1 MSNSIGVV
9 TRVVGEVSAVAS
21 DGSTRLLVE
30 GDRVFLGER
39 LVCANDGAVAIRL
52 DQGGD
57 LTMGRESSLLLSPA
71 WLAGE
76 AVEQLPPEPSAEQ
89 LREVEALQRA
99 IAANEDPTLIAEAP
113 AAGPQTG
120 GNGGGGGGH
129 SFVLLSETGGQLQ
142 PEIGFETGPL
152 PFASLDI
159 TLLPAAD
166 TLDDVDPAVPSTPV
180 PPVTPPI
187 DPVTPVP
194 PVTPPIDPVTPVP
207 PVTPPIDPVTP
218 VDPPLSPPLLVVGS
232 NADDEAGGSAPHLV
246 ASPLDDDGAGSLT
259 GSSGNDV
266 LVGDA
271 GGVQSLI
278 TPGTHYNIA
287 LIVDISGSMERDSGS
302 GVSRIQLTKDA
313 LTHLANQIK
322 DHDGVINVQ
331 LLPFSS
337 TAGAATTIYGLNAGN
352 VGLLLAAIDAMSLTG
367 HTNYE
372 AAFVQATQW
381 FNEQIVVAGA
391 DNANNFEQLAF
402 FLSDG
407 QPTMY
412 LDESGNPVLDTAN
425 ISNFRDVDEAL
436 QAANSM
442 LHTGIGGNPIQVHA
456 ISIGSASTS
465 AVLDMFDNTGPS
477 GTGTVYLPDG
487 STVTAPTGDSQIVHS
502 AEELQ
507 ALLIGDSTD
516 TIPLPLGD
524 DQLYGGAGNDILFG
538 DSLNTDHL
546 AWDGNPA
553 GSHDGQG
560 YQALLDFL
568 PASNGGGV
576 PNVEQVRGY
585 IVENAMTLN
594 LSSDPRGGADLLVGG
609 AGNDVLFG
617 QGGNDTLIGGMGDD
631 LLIGGSGQDAF
642 VWTAGDQGHDRILDF
657 TLGGS
662 EGDALDLSDLLSGET
677 SGSLSDYLNFAVVDS
692 SGSFST
698 LISVSPSGAGPA
710 TQTIELAGI
719 DLATHYGVTPGAGGI
734 VSGGVDTT
742 RMIDGLFG
750 DQALRVDSV

>member
-1 MSNSIGVV
+1 MTSSIGVV
-9 TRVVGEVSAVAS
+9 TQVVGEVSAVAS

-57 LTMGRESSLLLSPA
+57 LTLGRASSLLLSPA
-71 WLAGE
+71 WLAGQ

-99 IAANEDPTLIAEAP
+99 IAANEDPTEIAEAP
-113 AAGPQTG
+113 AAGPQAG
-120 GNGGGGGGH
+120 SGGGGGGH

-142 PEIGFETGPL
+142 PDIGFDTGPL
-152 PFASLDI
+152 QFVSLDT
-159 TLLPAAD
+159 TLLPLAPAAD
-166 TLDDVDPAVPSTPV
+166 TLDGVDPAVPNTPT

-187 DPVTPVP
+187 DPVTPE
-194 PVTPPIDPVTPVP
+194 
-207 PVTPPIDPVTP
+207 
-218 VDPPLSPPLLVVGS
+218 SPPLLVVGS
-232 NADDEAGGSAPHLV
+232 NAHDQAGGSAPHLV
-246 ASPLDDDGAGSLT
+246 ASPLDVDGAGSLT
-259 GSSGNDV
+259 GSSANDV

-278 TPGTHYNIA
+278 TPGTNYNIA
-287 LIVDISGSMERDSGS
+287 LIVDISGSMARDSGS

-313 LTHLANQIK
+313 LSNLANQIK

-337 TAGAATTIYGLNAGN
+337 TAGTATTIYGLNASN

-381 FNEQIVVAGA
+381 FNEQIVGAGA
-391 DNANNFEQLAF
+391 DSANNFEQLAY

-412 LDESGNPVLDTAN
+412 LDELGNPITATAN
-425 ISNFRDVDEAL
+425 ITNFRDVDEAL

-477 GTGTVYLPDG
+477 GSGTVNLPDG
-487 STVTAPTGDSQIVHS
+487 STVTAPIGDSQIVHN

-516 TIPLPLGD
+516 IIPLPLGD
-524 DQLYGGAGNDILFG
+524 DELNGAAGDDIIFG

-546 AWDGNPA
+546 AWSGNPA

-568 PASNGGGV
+568 KASNGGAV
-576 PNVEQVRGY
+576 PSVVQVREY
-585 IVENAMTLN
+585 IAEHAMTLN
-594 LSSDPRGGADLLVGG
+594 LSGDPRGGDDLLAGG
-609 AGNDVLFG
+609 GGNDLLFG
-617 QGGNDTLIGGMGDD
+617 QGGNDTLIGGAGDD
-631 LLIGGSGQDAF
+631 LLLGGSGQDAF
-642 VWTAGDQGHDRILDF
+642 VWNAGEQGADRILDF
-657 TLGGS
+657 NLGGS
-662 EGDALDLSDLLSGET
+662 QGDVLDLRDLLSGET
-677 SGSLSDYLNFAVVDS
+677 SGSLTDYLNFSVIDS
-692 SGSFST
+692 GGPVST
-698 LISVSPSGAGPA
+698 VIAVSPSGAGAA
-710 TQTIELAGI
+710 TQTIELSGI
-719 DLATHYGVTPGAGGI
+719 DLAAHYGVTPGAGGV
-734 VSGGVDTT
+734 VSGVVDTA
-742 RMIDGLFG
+742 RMINGLLG
-750 DQALRVDSV
+750 DHALLVDAV

>member
-1 MSNSIGVV
+1 MSNSVGVV
-9 TRVVGEVSAVAS
+9 TQVVGEVSAVAS

-39 LVCANDGAVAIRL
+39 LVCASDGAVAIRL

-57 LTMGRESSLLLSPA
+57 LTMGRASSLLLSPA
-71 WLAGE
+71 WLAGQAE
-76 AVEQLPPEPSAEQ
+76 EQLPPEPTAEQ

-99 IAANEDPTLIAEAP
+99 IAANEDPTQIAEAP
-113 AAGPQTG
+113 AAGPQEG
-120 GNGGGGGGH
+120 GNGGGGH

-142 PEIGFETGPL
+142 PEIGFDTGPPQFL
-152 PFASLDI
+152 SLDI

-166 TLDDVDPAVPSTPV
+166 TLDDVDPAVPN
-180 PPVTPPI
+180 PPTPPI
-187 DPVTPVP
+187 DPVP
-194 PVTPPIDPVTPVP
+194 
-207 PVTPPIDPVTP
+207 P

-246 ASPLDDDGAGSLT
+246 PSPLDVDGAGSLT

-278 TPGTHYNIA
+278 TPGKNYNIA
-287 LIVDISGSMERDSGS
+287 LLVDSSGSMAYESGS
-302 GVSRIQLTKDA
+302 GAIKMQLTKAA
-313 LTHLANQIK
+313 LTHLANQLK

-331 LLPFSS
+331 LVPFNSNLG
-337 TAGAATTIYGLNAGN
+337 TVTTLYGLNAAN
-352 VGLLLAAIDAMSLTG
+352 VGLLLAAIDALEAHG
-367 HTNYE
+367 LTNYE
-372 AAFVQATQW
+372 AAFTEATQW
-381 FNEQIVVAGA
+381 FNQQISVAGA
-391 DNANNFEQLAF
+391 DSAQNYQQLAF
-402 FLSDG
+402 ILSDG
-407 QPTMY
+407 QPTVY
-412 LDESGNPVLDTAN
+412 LDALGNPVLDTGN
-425 ISNFRDVDEAL
+425 ITNFRDVDDAL

-442 LHTGIGGNPIQVHA
+442 LQTGIGGNSIQVHA

-465 AVLDMFDNTGPS
+465 AVLDMFDNTSLS
-477 GTGTVYLPDG
+477 GIGTVFLPDG
-487 STVTAPTGDSQIVHS
+487 SSVTAPTGESQIVHR

-516 TIPLPLGD
+516 LIPLPLGA
-524 DQLYGGAGNDILFG
+524 DQLYGAAGHDIIFG

-546 AWDGNPA
+546 AWAGNPA

-568 PASNGGGV
+568 QASNGGGV
-576 PNVEQVRGY
+576 PSVEQVRGY

-617 QGGNDTLIGGMGDD
+617 QGGSDTLIGGMGDD
-631 LLIGGSGQDAF
+631 LLLGGSGADAF
-642 VWTAGDQGHDRILDF
+642 VWSAGNQGHDRILDF

-662 EGDALDLSDLLSGET
+662 AGDALDLSDLLSGET
-677 SGSLSDYLNFAVVDS
+677 SGNLSDYLNFAVVDNG
-692 SGSFST
+692 GSLST

-710 TQTIELAGI
+710 TQTIELSGI

>member
-9 TRVVGEVSAVAS
+9 TQVVGKVSAVAS

-57 LTMGRESSLLLSPA
+57 LTMGRASSLLLSPA

-120 GNGGGGGGH
+120 GNGGGGGH
-129 SFVLLSETGGQLQ
+129 SFVLLSETGGQLE

-159 TLLPAAD
+159 TLRPAAD
-166 TLDDVDPAVPSTPV
+166 TQDGVDPAVPSTP
-180 PPVTPPI
+180 TPPI
-187 DPVTPVP
+187 DPITPV
-194 PVTPPIDPVTPVP
+194 DP

-218 VDPPLSPPLLVVGS
+218 VDPPVTPPIDPVTPVDPPQSPPLLVVGS

-278 TPGTHYNIA
+278 TPGTNYNIA

-331 LLPFSS
+331 LMPFSS
-337 TAGAATTIYGLNAGN
+337 TVGTVTTIYGLNAAN

-381 FNEQIVVAGA
+381 FNEQIVTAGA

-477 GTGTVYLPDG
+477 GTGTVNLPDG

-524 DQLYGGAGNDILFG
+524 DQLYGGAGDDILFG

-568 PASNGGGV
+568 QASNGGGV
-576 PNVEQVRGY
+576 PSVEQVRSY
-585 IVENAMTLN
+585 IVEHAMTLN

-642 VWTAGDQGHDRILDF
+642 VWNAGDQGHDRILDF

-692 SGSFST
+692 GGSLST
-698 LISVSPSGAGPA
+698 LISVSPSGTGPA
-710 TQTIELAGI
+710 AQTIELAGI

>member
-9 TRVVGEVSAVAS
+9 TQVVGKVSAVAS

-57 LTMGRESSLLLSPA
+57 LTMGRASSLLLSPA
-71 WLAGE
+71 WLAD
-76 AVEQLPPEPSAEQ
+76 QLPPEPSAEQ
-89 LREVEALQRA
+89 LREVAALQRA
-99 IAANEDPTLIAEAP
+99 IVANEDPTLIAEAP
-113 AAGPQTG
+113 AAGPQAG
-120 GNGGGGGGH
+120 GNGGGGGH
-129 SFVLLSETGGQLQ
+129 SFVLLSETGGQLE

-159 TLLPAAD
+159 TLQPAAD

-232 NADDEAGGSAPHLV
+232 NADDEAGSSAPHLV
-246 ASPLDDDGAGSLT
+246 ASPLDADGAGSLT

-278 TPGTHYNIA
+278 TAGTNYNIA

-331 LLPFSS
+331 LMPFSS
-337 TAGAATTIYGLNAGN
+337 TAGTATTIYGLNAGN

-381 FNEQIVVAGA
+381 FNEQIVGAGA
-391 DNANNFEQLAF
+391 DSANNFEQLAF

-412 LDESGNPVLDTAN
+412 LDEQGNPVLDTAN

-477 GTGTVYLPDG
+477 GTGTVFLPDG

-507 ALLIGDSTD
+507 ALLVGDSTD
-516 TIPLPLGD
+516 IIPLPLGD
-524 DQLYGGAGNDILFG
+524 DQLYGAAGDDIIFG

-568 PASNGGGV
+568 QASNGGGV
-576 PNVEQVRGY
+576 PSVAQVRDY
-585 IVENAMTLN
+585 IVEHAMTLN
-594 LSSDPRGGADLLVGG
+594 LSSDPRGGADLLVGE
-609 AGNDVLFG
+609 AGDDVLFG

-692 SGSFST
+692 GGALST

>member
-1 MSNSIGVV
+1 MSSSIGVV
-9 TRVVGEVSAVAS
+9 TQVVGKVSAVAS

-39 LVCANDGAVAIRL
+39 LVCANGGAVAIRL

-57 LTMGRESSLLLSPA
+57 LTMGGASSLLLSPA
-71 WLAGE
+71 WLAG
-76 AVEQLPPEPSAEQ
+76 QLAPELNAEQ

-113 AAGPQTG
+113 AAGPQAG
-120 GNGGGGGGH
+120 GNGAGGGGH
-129 SFVLLSETGGQLQ
+129 SFVLLSETGGQLE
-142 PEIGFETGPL
+142 PEIGFDTGPL

-159 TLLPAAD
+159 TLRPAAD
-166 TLDDVDPAVPSTPV
+166 TLDGTDPTVEN
-180 PPVTPPI
+180 PPT
-187 DPVTPVP
+187 
-194 PVTPPIDPVTPVP
+194 P

-232 NADDEAGGSAPHLV
+232 NANDEAGSSAPHLL
-246 ASPLDDDGAGSLT
+246 ASPLDADGAGSLT

-266 LVGDA
+266 LIGDA

-278 TPGTHYNIA
+278 TPGTNYNIA

-331 LLPFSS
+331 LMPFSS
-337 TAGAATTIYGLNAGN
+337 TTGTVTTIYGLNAAN

-381 FNEQIVVAGA
+381 FNEQIVTAGA
-391 DNANNFEQLAF
+391 DSANNFEQLAF

-412 LDESGNPVLDTAN
+412 LDELGNPVLDTAN
-425 ISNFRDVDEAL
+425 ITNFRDIDEAL

-477 GTGTVYLPDG
+477 GTGTVNLPDG

-507 ALLIGDSTD
+507 ALLIGDATD
-516 TIPLPLGD
+516 IIPLPLGD
-524 DQLYGGAGNDILFG
+524 DQLYGGAGDDIIFG

-568 PASNGGGV
+568 QASNGGGV
-576 PNVEQVRGY
+576 PSVEQVRDY
-585 IVENAMTLN
+585 IVEHAMTLN
-594 LSSDPRGGADLLVGG
+594 LNSDPRGGADLLVGG

-631 LLIGGSGQDAF
+631 LLLGGSGSDAF
-642 VWTAGDQGHDRILDF
+642 VWNAGDQGHDRILDF

-662 EGDALDLSDLLSGET
+662 EGDVLDLRDLLGGET

-692 SGSFST
+692 GGSLST
-698 LISVSPSGAGPA
+698 LISVSPSGVGPA

-734 VSGGVDTT
+734 VSAGMDTT

-750 DQALRVDSV
+750 DQALRVESV